1 MEADVNDAS
10 DGTAGTISQ
19 RILRR
24 VRMLLA
30 LTVLV
35 CVTVIVLQNSESV
48 DTRLLFVTVTM
59 PQAALLFGAMLV
71 GFVFGLFSTL
81 WFRR

>member
-1 MEADVNDAS
+1 
-10 DGTAGTISQ
+10 
-19 RILRR
+19 
-24 VRMLLA
+24 MLLA